1 MAKIWDDEETVSE
14 YDLIA
19 EDAQKAEELAE
30 EYASKPSVVEADE
43 EQLEEIAEESAF
55 ELNHN
60 ESNVIYNAR
69 LRLEQA
75 KLYELLINHN
85 LFEGVDASPEAI
97 KNVQNELKFYI
108 VKRLEILLGIREPVV
123 RVESA
128 VAELPFNDIEI
139 DFLKQLAYKGTFG
152 KSEEGEPVKLAP
164 KAQAIKPVTP
174 AQKLKAMT
182 VKRVEKQE
190 PVAPPAPPPE
200 KPKAP
205 EAKKQASPQP
215 APTKTVAP
223 QQKAPA
229 ARKPGPKPKVR
240 ESGMGRELT
249 RAEAEEIAKADIK
262 TSSGK
267 PFHEMT
273 AKEKAAKIREVN
285 DRHKRPQAT
294 GAVPMPTPD
303 QLKMKYLTQQ
313 ESQSYS
319 KNQTNQFNTILASAL
334 AAKKNRG
341 DDDGE

>member
-1 MAKIWDDEETVSE
+1 MSKKLWEDDDQVSE
-14 YDLIA
+14 FEMIA

-30 EYASKPSVVEADE
+30 EYAAKPSVVEASD

-55 ELNHN
+55 ELNN
-60 ESNVIYNAR
+60 SESNVIYNAR

-85 LFEGVDASPEAI
+85 LFEGVDASEQAI

-123 RVESA
+123 RIESA
-128 VAELPFNDIEI
+128 VAESPFNDIEV

-152 KSEEGEPVKLAP
+152 KSEQGEQVKLAP
-164 KAQAIKPVTP
+164 KAQALKPVSSP
-174 AQKLKAMT
+174 SQKLKAMT
-182 VKRVEKQE
+182 TVKKIERAEATPQ
-190 PVAPPAPPPE
+190 PVAKPPEPKKQAAPQPPARRPEPP
-200 KPKAP
+200 PKAP
-205 EAKKQASPQP
+205 
-215 APTKTVAP
+215 V
-223 QQKAPA
+223 
-229 ARKPGPKPKVR
+229 ARKPAAPKPNIR

-249 RAEAEEIAKADIK
+249 KEEAIEIAKADLK
-262 TSSGK
+262 TASGK
-267 PFHEMT
+267 PFHEMN

-285 DRHKRPQAT
+285 ERHKRPAAT

-303 QLKMKYLTQQ
+303 QIKMKYLTQQ

-341 DDDGE
+341 DDDNGE